1 MLQYI
6 RSLGFALLLSVGVVS
21 VGKAASFDCN
31 KATTE
36 TEIAICNDPELSAL
50 DEVMGQ
56 AYRLAKISANWMTP
70 QELRNSQKAWLQQRN
85 RCGDNF
91 DCLRNSYVQ
100 RLEEVSDGVLYINVG
115 RNFTSYV
122 YGGEPVS
129 GVCPSGTKLADWG
142 QCVSWIR
149 GGPSFRGLSAAG
161 TMAFSY
167 NYVGANAHSCSL
179 SGRADKVNGLWI
191 FQDYSST
198 CALRI
203 EVGATGL
210 SLNPTPE
217 CNNYCGMRAQG
228 AMEQIIEY

>member
-1 MLQYI
+1 MPQYFK
-6 RSLGFALLLSVGVVS
+6 SLGLALLLSVGVGT
-21 VGKAASFDCN
+21 VGAAASFDCN

-36 TEIAICNDPELSAL
+36 TEIAICSDPELSAL

-91 DCLRNSYVQ
+91 YCLRNSYVQ
-100 RLEEVSDGVLYINVG
+100 RLEEVSDGVLHINVG
-115 RNFTSYV
+115 RNFASYV
-122 YGGEPVS
+122 YEGKPVS
-129 GVCPSGTKLADWG
+129 GVCPSGTKLSDWG
-142 QCVSWIR
+142 QCVSWFR

-161 TMAFSY
+161 IMAFSY
-167 NYVGANAHSCSL
+167 GYVGANAHSCSL

-191 FQDYSST
+191 FQDDSST

-217 CNNYCGMRAQG
+217 CNNYCGMRAAG
-228 AMEQIIEY
+228 AMDEIIEY

>member
-1 MLQYI
+1 MVQHLKA
-6 RSLGFALLLSVGVVS
+6 LGLALLLSVGAVT
-21 VGKAASFDCN
+21 VGNAASFDCN

-36 TEIAICNDPELSAL
+36 TEIAICADPELNAL
-50 DEVMGQ
+50 DELMGQ
-56 AYRLAKISANWMTP
+56 AYQLAKTSADWMTP
-70 QELRNSQKAWLQQRN
+70 QELRNSQRAWLQQRN
-85 RCGDNF
+85 RCSENF
-91 DCLRNSYVQ
+91 DCLRSSYVQ
-100 RLEEVSDGVLYINVG
+100 RLEEVSSGVLHINIG
-115 RNFTSYV
+115 RNLASYV
-122 YGGEPVS
+122 YQGEPVS
-129 GVCPSGTKLADWG
+129 GACPSGTELSDWG
-142 QCVSWIR
+142 QCVSWFR

-161 TMAFSY
+161 AMAFSFD
-167 NYVGANAHSCSL
+167 YVGANAHMCSL

-191 FQDYSST
+191 FQDDSST

>member
-1 MLQYI
+1 MIHYI
-6 RSLGFALLLSVGVVS
+6 RSLGLALLLSVGTGTVA
-21 VGKAASFDCN
+21 KAASFDCN

-36 TEIAICNDPELSAL
+36 TEIAICADPELSAL
-50 DEVMGQ
+50 DELMGQ
-56 AYRLAKISANWMTP
+56 AYRLAKTSADWMTP

-85 RCGDNF
+85 RCSENF
-91 DCLRNSYVQ
+91 DCLRSSYVQ
-100 RLEEVSDGVLYINVG
+100 RLEEVSSGVLHINVG
-115 RNFTSYV
+115 RNSASYV
-122 YGGEPVS
+122 YQGEPVS
-129 GVCPSGTKLADWG
+129 GACPSGTKLSDWG
-142 QCVSWIR
+142 QCVSWFR

-161 TMAFSY
+161 AMAFSFD
-167 NYVGANAHSCSL
+167 YVGANAHTCSL

-191 FQDYSST
+191 FQDDSST

-203 EVGATGL
+203 EVGAAGL

>member
-1 MLQYI
+1 MVQYFK
-6 RSLGFALLLSVGVVS
+6 SFGLALLLSVGVGT
-21 VGKAASFDCN
+21 VGTAASFDCN

-115 RNFTSYV
+115 RNFTSYF

-142 QCVSWIR
+142 QCVSWFR

-191 FQDYSST
+191 FQDDSST

-203 EVGATGL
+203 EMGATGL

-217 CNNYCGMRAQG
+217 CNNYCGMRAEG